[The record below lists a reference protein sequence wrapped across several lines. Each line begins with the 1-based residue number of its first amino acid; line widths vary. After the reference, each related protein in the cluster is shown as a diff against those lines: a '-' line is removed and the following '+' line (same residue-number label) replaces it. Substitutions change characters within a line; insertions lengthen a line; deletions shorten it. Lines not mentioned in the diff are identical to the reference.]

1 MATLFAFEDVRA
13 ALRSLWRRRVS
24 SHWSLLVLSGAL
36 AASTAIMTVASLV
49 LLRPLPFPDA
59 ENLVYISSATRD
71 ASSIRPRI
79 GGVSWASWQALR
91 ELPAFR
97 DVGAWTRESVVLN
110 RPTLTMVETWKVSAS
125 VLPMLGL
132 KPVIGRLFTA
142 EEDDAAPNGAALISW
157 EFWQARFGG
166 RNDVL
171 GQSLGLT
178 YSYVDPH
185 VRTIVGVLPRGVA
198 LQGRQPDVILPL
210 GVPRWSSSSDASLR
224 LVARLASP
232 AALQAARSGASEL
245 VPKFTRSRSP
255 LDATIVTMADDVY
268 GEPSETTLLAW
279 AALIVLIVACGSAAA
294 IATSDVVERN
304 GELAVRLAIGA
315 TPHRILRESVA
326 RQAVA
331 TLVALVAAAPISFW
345 LVEYAVA
352 TLLPSLATVN
362 VSIWNTS
369 AFAVSLLISTSVIF
383 IATTLPAVVVA
394 RWLGAGPPTASL
406 PRATSRLTKSHRLLI
421 GAQLAACMALVVCA
435 CLLEQTIWRLTSRP
449 LGFDPEG
456 LVVVSFAPTTRP
468 ADAAGNRMSIFQSAA
483 HVEALAESIRRL
495 PGVTG
500 AAAVR
505 DAPFASNTRTV
516 EFLLAGES
524 IPSRVQAQAV
534 STSYFQT
541 MRLRLIAGRMFEPS
555 DRAWIPGTG
564 PVNVIV
570 SEALA
575 RQVGGPVIGASL
587 FFGPQAHRV
596 VGVVGDVAQ
605 ENYRDSEL
613 PTIYIVANTF
623 DSLESLVL
631 RLSPGAALSPP
642 SIQEAVKHFDPTI
655 VVTSVRPVVSLL
667 RRSLATEALRA
678 RTAELFGSAAVFLAA
693 AGLYA
698 IGRRTTEQRRKECA
712 VRVALGAG
720 TADIARLLCRD
731 AIVSAV
737 FGLVIGL
744 PLSLAGAFGLRH
756 VLFGVSTTQ
765 PLALAVGVA
774 SLFGAVA
781 VAMAVPIWRMA
792 QVPPSSVLRDQ

>member
-1 MATLFAFEDVRA
+1 
-13 ALRSLWRRRVS
+13 
-24 SHWSLLVLSGAL
+24 
-36 AASTAIMTVASLV
+36 
-49 LLRPLPFPDA
+49 
-59 ENLVYISSATRD
+59 
-71 ASSIRPRI
+71 
-79 GGVSWASWQALR
+79 
-91 ELPAFR
+91 
-97 DVGAWTRESVVLN
+97 
-110 RPTLTMVETWKVSAS
+110 MVETWKVSAS

-166 RNDVL
+166 RNDVF

-294 IATSDVVERN
+294 AIATSDVVERN

-315 TPHRILRESVA
+315 TPHRRTQRVG
-326 RQAVA
+326 RA
-331 TLVALVAAAPISFW
+331 TSRCEQLFALVAAAPISFW

-456 LVVVSFAPTTRP
+456 LVVVSFTPTTRP

-505 DAPFASNTRTV
+505 DAPFASNTRWSSFSWP
-516 EFLLAGES
+516 ENRSHHES
-524 IPSRVQAQAV
+524 KRRRS
-534 STSYFQT
+534 
-541 MRLRLIAGRMFEPS
+541 RLRIF
-555 DRAWIPGTG
+555 
-564 PVNVIV
+564 
-570 SEALA
+570 
-575 RQVGGPVIGASL
+575 
-587 FFGPQAHRV
+587 
-596 VGVVGDVAQ
+596 
-605 ENYRDSEL
+605 
-613 PTIYIVANTF
+613 
-623 DSLESLVL
+623 
-631 RLSPGAALSPP
+631 
-642 SIQEAVKHFDPTI
+642 
-655 VVTSVRPVVSLL
+655 RP
-667 RRSLATEALRA
+667 
-678 RTAELFGSAAVFLAA
+678 
-693 AGLYA
+693 
-698 IGRRTTEQRRKECA
+698 CA
-712 VRVALGAG
+712 FV
-720 TADIARLLCRD
+720 
-731 AIVSAV
+731 
-737 FGLVIGL
+737 
-744 PLSLAGAFGLRH
+744 
-756 VLFGVSTTQ
+756 
-765 PLALAVGVA
+765 
-774 SLFGAVA
+774 
-781 VAMAVPIWRMA
+781 
-792 QVPPSSVLRDQ
+792 